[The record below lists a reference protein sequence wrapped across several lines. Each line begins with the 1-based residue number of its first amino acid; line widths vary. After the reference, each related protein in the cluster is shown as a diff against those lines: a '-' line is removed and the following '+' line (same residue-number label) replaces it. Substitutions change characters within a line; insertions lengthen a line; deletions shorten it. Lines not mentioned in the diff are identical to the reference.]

1 MIERISSLENSF
13 SFISFT
19 TGLMALV
26 SAIISFAVIKYGINI
41 PIENFTSIFSSINI
55 LEITGFVAAFFI
67 GFVVY
72 GIRYLGFDYYR
83 RIYNSKN
90 RKKTLYTKLLF
101 YMFRNGTVIEECLKE
116 HRFIED
122 CKKNNQQTC
131 SYKWIETSDN
141 VALDIWNYAK
151 EISIKY
157 PQDDIYKFYYYS
169 EIFQCFDTVFL
180 FSSVSTFV
188 LGTTYC
194 IIKHNLL
201 TVHFIM
207 IFLLSLIFFL
217 FHFLSK
223 KTGKS
228 FARRFFLEIQL
239 GLNLLKNNSEK

>member
-67 GFVVY
+67 GFVIY

-83 RIYNSKN
+83 RIYNTKKS
-90 RKKTLYTKLLF
+90 KKTLYTRLLF
-101 YMFRNGTVIEECLKE
+101 YMFRNGTVIEECLNENKKTSGTFEWILNSTKE
-116 HRFIED
+116 KI
-122 CKKNNQQTC
+122 
-131 SYKWIETSDN
+131 
-141 VALDIWNYAK
+141 VLDVWNYAN
-151 EISIKY
+151 EISIKN
-157 PQDDIYKFYYYS
+157 PQGNIYKFYYYS

-194 IIKHNLL
+194 IIKHNFLSA
-201 TVHFIM
+201 HFIM
-207 IFLLSLIFFL
+207 IFLLSLVFFL

>member
-55 LEITGFVAAFFI
+55 LEIAGFVAAFFI
-67 GFVVY
+67 GFVIY

-83 RIYNSKN
+83 RIYNTKKS
-90 RKKTLYTKLLF
+90 KKTLYTRLLF
-101 YMFRNGTVIEECLKE
+101 YMFRNGTVIEECLNENKKTSGTFEWILNSTKE
-116 HRFIED
+116 KI
-122 CKKNNQQTC
+122 
-131 SYKWIETSDN
+131 
-141 VALDIWNYAK
+141 VLDVWNYAN
-151 EISIKY
+151 EISIKN
-157 PQDDIYKFYYYS
+157 PQGNIYKFYYYS

-194 IIKHNLL
+194 IIKHNFLSA
-201 TVHFIM
+201 HFIM

>member
-19 TGLMALV
+19 SGLMALI
-26 SAIISFAVIKYGINI
+26 SAVISFVVIKYGIKI
-41 PIENFTSIFSSINI
+41 PIESFSTIFSGINI
-55 LEITGFVAAFFI
+55 LEITGFIAAFFI
-67 GFVVY
+67 GFIIH

-83 RIYNSKN
+83 RIYNAKKP
-90 RKKTLYTKLLF
+90 KKTLYTKLLF
-101 YMFRNGTVIEECLKE
+101 YMFRNGTVIEECFNENKKTTGTFEWILNSTKE
-116 HRFIED
+116 KI
-122 CKKNNQQTC
+122 
-131 SYKWIETSDN
+131 
-141 VALDIWNYAK
+141 ALDVWNYAK

-180 FSSVSTFV
+180 FSSFSTFV

-201 TVHFIM
+201 SAHFIM
-207 IFLLSLIFFL
+207 IFLLSLVFFL